1 MKDAPVILAD
11 TSPGSWQFP
20 NGGEHRTRQ
29 IHELIGSAG
38 IEIRPMDPPA
48 PLSNPRKYL
57 LGLKYW
63 LRHGQAHGSPLRLIR
78 HHGAV
83 TARLSSSLSHHD
95 GAKVLVWENTH
106 RNNQATPQLA
116 RHAGYAVMALPQN
129 LESLVRNTGVIPAS
143 KTAARLTGEVL
154 MLAGAESIHCI
165 SREEQWLL
173 AGFGIAADYLPYY
186 PPKAVADHL
195 LEVRRRREGTEPQRW
210 LILGS
215 VGNPPTFA
223 GVSELLHRLKLLPN
237 GHQLPVDI
245 AGYETERLREQAEG
259 TEWRVHGGVDQ
270 QTLTEL
276 LVTAKAMLVH
286 QISGAGAL
294 TRIPEMLMAGIP
306 VVANAIAARSAF
318 NWSGMYC
325 HDSPRELG
333 VLLHQNLAAPAA
345 PRQPTNAEQRFIESL
360 QQMIGRQRI
369 G

>member
-1 MKDAPVILAD
+1 MKAAPLILAD

-29 IHELIGSAG
+29 IHELIVSAG
-38 IEIRPMDPPA
+38 IEIRPLDPPA
-48 PLSNPRKYL
+48 PLSNLRKYL

-78 HHGAV
+78 HHGAAA
-83 TARLSSSLSHHD
+83 ARLSSSLAHHE

-116 RHAGYAVMALPQN
+116 RHAGYSVVALPQN
-129 LESLVRNTGVIPAS
+129 LESLVRNTRVIPART
-143 KTAARLTGEVL
+143 TAARLTGEVSV
-154 MLAGAESIHCI
+154 LARAESIYCI

-173 AGFGIAADYLPYY
+173 SCFGIAADYLPYY
-186 PPKAVADHL
+186 PPKAVAENL
-195 LEVRRRREGTEPQRW
+195 LEVRRRRERTEPQRW

-223 GVSELLHRLKLLPN
+223 GVSELLRLLKSFPS
-237 GHQLPVDI
+237 GRQLPVDI

-259 TEWRVHGGVDQ
+259 THWRVHGGVDQ
-270 QTLTEL
+270 QTLTQL
-276 LVTAKAMLVH
+276 LVSAKAMLVH

-306 VVANAIAARSAF
+306 VVANVIAARSAF
-318 NWSGMYC
+318 HWSGMHCY
-325 HDSPRELG
+325 DSPRELG
-333 VLLHQNLAAPAA
+333 ALLLQDLATPAA
-345 PRQPTNAEQRFIESL
+345 PRQATNAEQRFVESL
-360 QQMIGRQRI
+360 QQMIGRQRTD
-369 G
+369 